1 MSCFRG
7 SAAACPAREL
17 LKYNFENNYILHM
30 KVPWYFKKKLGSVPG
45 MNADNTVNVLWFDC
59 IIGLIKMTFLS
70 NYKNVLKGGKC
81 QRP

>member
-1 MSCFRG
+1 MPTRKQTVNFSILKDENKCY
-7 SAAACPAREL
+7 PKHKLNLTTEL
-17 LKYNFENNYILHM
+17 
-30 KVPWYFKKKLGSVPG
+30 KVHVR
-45 MNADNTVNVLWFDC
+45 ADNTVNVLWFDC

>member
-1 MSCFRG
+1 
-7 SAAACPAREL
+7 
-17 LKYNFENNYILHM
+17 M

-45 MNADNTVNVLWFDC
+45 MNADNTENVLGFDC